1 MLFAASDF
9 TQHLNPLSSTL
20 ASTLVALIPLA
31 LLLVLLAVFRMTAWL
46 VVTIGAIVTI
56 VMAITIWHA
65 PAGPTFEAWLLGA
78 ATGIWSIDWIVFW
91 GVVIYNVLHESGAFE
106 GLKRWL
112 VTQASADVR
121 VQAILLAWA
130 LGALLEGLVG
140 FGYPWAVIAPI
151 LVGLGV
157 VEIDAIRVAAIGNNA
172 PVSYG
177 ALGTPIIGLA
187 AVTGAP
193 LLSLSASVGRIVA
206 IVALLPPWI
215 LIYLV
220 SGRRGLRGIWPLPVV
235 GSLAYVAGQ
244 YPTSQWLGPYL
255 PDVIGA
261 LVCFGALLFLLKYW
275 KPAETLGYG
284 GVPVSTQASLAGAVA
299 GAGSVGAGSAG
310 TVTTG
315 TGPGEPARAGG
326 GPGGGGGPAGDAPA
340 GDGPADDGPAAGTP
354 GRGGTQAP
362 AGNGSANPAGTLRE
376 AVPGLV
382 SFGILVVIVV
392 AATGPWSHL
401 GDYTFIKPEVDAVS
415 SISHQPVAIV
425 WKFAPAVAGTWILVS
440 LLAVLVWLRV
450 GWGQFKAAVKRSA
463 TQMWGA
469 LLVAPIIFGLAQV
482 FNYSGMASTLAY
494 GFSRVGTWFILLAP
508 LLGWIGVA
516 LTGSNTSTNALFGG
530 FQYAIGGILR
540 MPLLLLPSLNS
551 TGAEVGKPIA
561 PQTTSV
567 GVSTSSYVRREGEV
581 IRHNFGWTLVLLGWL
596 ILIGLFYYYVLPQA
610 MRL

>member
-1 MLFAASDF
+1 MLFTASAF
-9 TQHLNPLSSTL
+9 PQHLNPLSSTL
-20 ASTLVALIPLA
+20 GSTFVALIPLA
-31 LLLVLLAVFRMTAWL
+31 LLLVLLAVMRLTAWL
-46 VVTIGAIVTI
+46 TVTIGAIVTI
-56 VMAITIWHA
+56 VMAITIWHS
-65 PAGPTFEAWLLGA
+65 PVGPTLGAWAIGA

-91 GVVIYNVLHESGAFE
+91 GVVIYNVLHETGAFE

-157 VEIDAIRVAAIGNNA
+157 MEIDAIRVAAIGNNA

-177 ALGTPIIGLA
+177 ALGTPIIALA
-187 AVTGAP
+187 TVTGVP
-193 LLSLSASVGRIVA
+193 LLTLSASVGRIVA
-206 IVALLPPWI
+206 LVALLPPWI

-235 GSLAYVAGQ
+235 GSLAYIAGQ
-244 YPTSQWLGPYL
+244 FPTSQWLGPYL

-261 LVCFGALLFLLKYW
+261 LVCFGALLLLLKYW
-275 KPAETLGYG
+275 KPAETLGFG
-284 GVPVSTQASLAGAVA
+284 GVPVTTEAVLAGAVPGGSAAVGGGVATETRPA
-299 GAGSVGAGSAG
+299 GGGSTGGGSTGGGSAG
-310 TVTTG
+310 TGPAG
-315 TGPGEPARAGG
+315 TGPGGGISGDG
-326 GPGGGGGPAGDAPA
+326 GP
-340 GDGPADDGPAAGTP
+340 PADVPASGP
-354 GRGGTQAP
+354 
-362 AGNGSANPAGTLRE
+362 NGSARPAGTLRD

-401 GDYTFIKPEVDAVS
+401 GDYLFWKPEVDAVS
-415 SISHQPVAIV
+415 SLSHQPVAID
-425 WKFAPAVAGTWILVS
+425 WKFAPAIAGTWILVS
-440 LLAVLVWLRV
+440 LLVILVWLRA
-450 GWGQFKAAVKRSA
+450 GWEQLKAAVKRSA

-508 LLGWIGVA
+508 ILGWIGVA
-516 LTGSNTSTNALFGG
+516 LSGSNTSTNALFGG
-530 FQYAIGGILR
+530 FQYAVGGLLR

-551 TGAEVGKPIA
+551 VGAEVGKPIA

-567 GVSTSSYVRREGEV
+567 GVSTTSYVRREGEV

-596 ILIGLFYYYVLPQA
+596 ILIGLFYFFVLPSA
-610 MRL
+610 MKL

>member
-1 MLFAASDF
+1 MVSAASGF
-9 TQHLNPLSSTL
+9 VQHLNPLSSTL
-20 ASTLVALIPLA
+20 GSTLVALIPLA
-31 LLLVLLAVFRMTAWL
+31 LLLVLLAVFRLTAWL
-46 VVTIGAIVTI
+46 VVTIGAVVTI
-56 VMAITIWHA
+56 IMAITIWHA
-65 PAGPTFEAWLLGA
+65 PAGSTIEAWFIGA

-91 GVVIYNVLHESGAFE
+91 GVVIYNVLHETGAFE

-177 ALGTPIIGLA
+177 ALGTPIIALA
-187 AVTGAP
+187 TVTGAP
-193 LLSLSASVGRIVA
+193 LLALSASVGRIVA

-235 GSLAYVAGQ
+235 GSLAYIAGQ
-244 YPTSQWLGPYL
+244 FPTSQWLGPYL

-261 LVCFGALLFLLKYW
+261 LVCFGALLLLLKYW
-275 KPAETLGYG
+275 KPRETLGFG
-284 GVPVSTQASLAGAVA
+284 GVPVTTEAVLAGAVTGA
-299 GAGSVGAGSAG
+299 GPVGAGSVG

-315 TGPGEPARAGG
+315 TGPAEAVRTGG
-326 GPGGGGGPAGDAPA
+326 GPGGGGLA
-340 GDGPADDGPAAGTP
+340 GDGPA
-354 GRGGTQAP
+354 GGTSGNGGPPAGAP
-362 AGNGSANPAGTLRE
+362 ANGPRNPAGTLRE

-401 GDYTFIKPEVDAVS
+401 GDYLFWKPEVDAVS
-415 SISHQPVAIV
+415 SLSHQPVAIE

-440 LLAVLVWLRV
+440 LLAVLVWLRA
-450 GWGQFKAAVKRSA
+450 GWAQFKAAIKRSA

-482 FNYSGMASTLAY
+482 FNYSGMASTLAF
-494 GFSRVGTWFILLAP
+494 GFSRIGTWFILLAP

-516 LTGSNTSTNALFGG
+516 LSGSNTSTNTLFGG
-530 FQYAIGGILR
+530 FQYAVGGLLH

-567 GVSTSSYVRREGEV
+567 GVSTTSYVRREGEV

-596 ILIGLFYYYVLPQA
+596 ILIGLFYYFVLPQA